1 MSRLSEKLDFDAVV
15 IGGGFSGIY
24 AVHRLKNELNLDVV
38 AFEKGGHVGGTWYW
52 NRYPGALS
60 DTESFVY
67 RFSFDKQLLQDYSW
81 THNYLTQKEVLAY
94 LTHVTERFNIEDQF
108 KLNTEVTKVRFNEEE
123 SHWEVTTNNK
133 ETVTAR
139 FLICGLG
146 LLASVHK
153 PDLPGINNFKGQYY
167 HTAQWPEN
175 ADYKGKKVGV
185 IGTGSTGIQLIT
197 EIAPDVE
204 HLTVFQR
211 TAQYTVPLGYREQSE
226 EEIAEI
232 KANYDEL
239 WEMTHNSV
247 TAFGYPDSNISA
259 MEVSE
264 EERERMFEEAWNRGN
279 GFRFLSHVFND
290 LSINRDANTAAA
302 NFIKKKI
309 HEIVK
314 DPETA
319 KKLTPTEP
327 YARRPC
333 ADKGYY
339 ETFNR
344 ENVSL
349 VDIKA
354 NPILEVTE
362 NGIRTAEGEHELD
375 VIIFA
380 TGFDAMDGNYTKF
393 DMIGRNGVNL
403 KDKWKD
409 GSRAYLG
416 IMESDYPNMFMSR
429 APLSSF
435 TNNPPAIE
443 SELGWAIDLI
453 KHLIDNNLTTAEP
466 TKETV
471 DGWYDLCL
479 ETSKGTLFHE
489 AQSWIYGANIPGK
502 AFSLRFYMG
511 GMGNYNKELEKRGFT
526 ELVFDKLPEKSTSL

>member
-1 MSRLSEKLDFDAVV
+1 MSRLNEKLDFDAIV

-24 AVHRLKNELNLDVV
+24 AVHRLKNELNLEVC

-67 RFSFDKQLLQDYSW
+67 RFSFDKELLQDYSW
-81 THNYLTQKEVLAY
+81 THNYLKQEEVLEY
-94 LTHVTERFNIEDQF
+94 LTHVTERFNIKDQF
-108 KLNTEVTKVRFNEEE
+108 RLNTKVIKVRFNEEE
-123 SHWEVTTNNK
+123 YCWEVTTNK
-133 ETVTAR
+133 METFTAR
-139 FLICGLG
+139 FLITGLG
-146 LLASVHK
+146 LLASVHL
-153 PDLPGINNFKGQYY
+153 PDIPGLDNFKGQYY
-167 HTAQWPEN
+167 HTARWPQDAE
-175 ADYKGKKVGV
+175 YKGKRVGV

-197 EIAPDVE
+197 KIAPEVD

-211 TAQYTVPLGYREQSE
+211 TAQYTVPLGYRKQTK

-232 KANYDEL
+232 KENYDEI
-239 WEMTHNSV
+239 WETVRNSV
-247 TAFGYPDSNISA
+247 TAFGYPDTETSA
-259 MEVSE
+259 LDVSE
-264 EERERMFEEAWNRGN
+264 EERERMFEEAWSKGN

-290 LSINRDANTAAA
+290 LSINPESNEAAA

-319 KKLTPTEP
+319 QKLTPTEP
-327 YARRPC
+327 FARRPC

-339 ETFNR
+339 ATFNR
-344 ENVSL
+344 ENVTL
-349 VDIKA
+349 VDIKE
-354 NPILEVTE
+354 NPIVEVTE
-362 NGIRTAEGEHELD
+362 KGIRTAEGEHELD

-380 TGFDAMDGNYTKF
+380 TGFDAMDGNYKKF
-393 DMIGRNGVNL
+393 DMIGRNGINL

-409 GSRAYLG
+409 GSRSYLG
-416 IMESDYPNMFMSR
+416 IMESDFPNMFMSR

-453 KHLIDNNLTTAEP
+453 KHLKDNNLKTAEP

-471 DGWYDLCL
+471 DDWYNLCL
-479 ETSKGTLFHE
+479 ETSKGTLFHK

-502 AFSLRFYMG
+502 PFSLRFYMG
-511 GMGNYNKELEKRGFT
+511 GMGNYNKELEKRGFK
-526 ELVFDKLPEKSTSL
+526 ELVFDKVPEKITSL

>member
-1 MSRLSEKLDFDAVV
+1 MSKLDANLDFDAIV

-24 AVHRLKNELNLDVV
+24 AVHRLKNELNLDVI

-67 RFSFDKQLLQDYSW
+67 RFSFDKELLQEYTW
-81 THNYLTQKEVLAY
+81 THNYLTQKEVLNY
-94 LTHVTERFNIEDQF
+94 LTHVTERYNIKDNF
-108 KLNTEVTKVRFNEEE
+108 KLNTEVTKVKFNEDE
-123 SHWEVTTNNK
+123 SYWEVTTNHEK
-133 ETVTAR
+133 TYTAQ

-146 LLASVHK
+146 LLSAVHK
-153 PDLPGINNFKGQYY
+153 PNIPGIDNFKGQYY

-197 EIAPDVE
+197 AIAPEVE

-211 TAQYTVPLGYREQSE
+211 TAQYNVPLGYRKQSE

-232 KANYDEL
+232 KANYDQI
-239 WEMTHNSV
+239 WDTVRNSV
-247 TAFGYPDSNISA
+247 TAFGYPDTNISA
-259 MEVSE
+259 MDHSE
-264 EERERMFEEAWNRGN
+264 EEREAKFEEAWKRGN
-279 GFRFLSHVFND
+279 GFYFLNHVFND
-290 LSINRDANTAAA
+290 LATNREANDAAA

-309 HEIVK
+309 KEIVK

-319 KKLTPTEP
+319 EKLTPKEP

-333 ADKGYY
+333 ANDGYY
-339 ETFNR
+339 YTFNR
-344 ENVSL
+344 DNVSL

-354 NPILEVTE
+354 NPIVEVTE
-362 NGIRTAEGEHELD
+362 KGIRTTEGEHELD

-393 DMIGRNGVNL
+393 PMIGRNNVVL
-403 KDKWKD
+403 KDKWKN
-409 GSRAYLG
+409 GSRSYLG
-416 IMESDYPNMFMSR
+416 IMESDFPNMFMSR

-453 KHLIDNNLTTAEP
+453 KYLIDNNLRTAEP
-466 TKETV
+466 TKEAV

-479 ETSKGTLFHE
+479 KLSEGSLFGET
-489 AQSWIYGANIPGK
+489 QSWIFGANIPGK
-502 AFSLRFYMG
+502 PVSVRFYMG
-511 GMGNYNKELEKRGFT
+511 GMGNYNKELEKRGFS
-526 ELVFDKLPEKSTSL
+526 ELVFDKALEKSDR